1 MKYGTGV
8 SLLPRVQNIVA
19 LLLVAGGFWYFYGD
33 SFNQA
38 GIQGVVEEVRT
49 DITEIK
55 ENPEVIS
62 AINKVSNDVQQLFQ
76 RFIQNLTEKE
86 EGNQQV
92 VEPPKLEAPSEQ
104 SFSVYNI
111 EIGDTREQVEQQIG
125 TAKRSSLNE
134 YGVEWVAYHENY
146 QNFIMVAYDDQDLVA
161 GLYTNQDLLTTTM
174 GISFA
179 SSRQEVLA
187 EMDDPLTSIQK
198 GFVSYQVQNNEE
210 YDIFRIDQHYVTLFY
225 DKHEENTITAIQ
237 MISEELENQRK
248 NFFAV
253 PSEEL
258 KEGFEYQLF
267 DLTNA
272 ARVTHGLSVL
282 NWEEPVRK
290 TARDH
295 SKDMADHNYFSHTNL
310 NGQSPFDRMTED
322 NITYRMAGENL
333 ATGQN
338 SSVFAHEGLMNSIG
352 HRENI
357 LQTDFEGLGV
367 GVAFSSD
374 SRPYYTENF
383 LTK

>member
-19 LLLVAGGFWYFYGD
+19 LLLVAGGFWYFYGE

-38 GIQGVVEEVRT
+38 GVQGVVEEVRT

-62 AINKVSNDVQQLFQ
+62 AINKVSNDIQQLFQ
-76 RFIQNLTEKE
+76 RLIQNLPEKE
-86 EGNQQV
+86 EENQQV

-111 EIGDTREQVEQQIG
+111 EIGDTREQVEQQVG

-146 QNFIMVAYDDQDLVA
+146 QNFFMVAYDDQDRVA

-174 GISFA
+174 GISFE
-179 SSRQEVLA
+179 SSREDVLA

-210 YDIFRIDQHYVTLFY
+210 YDIFRFDQNYVTVFY
-225 DKHEENTITAIQ
+225 DKHEENTVTAIQ
-237 MISEELENQRK
+237 MVSEELENQRE
-248 NFFAV
+248 NFFAI

-272 ARVTHGLSVL
+272 ARVSHGLSVL
-282 NWEEPVRK
+282 NWEEPVRE

-295 SKDMADHNYFSHTNL
+295 SQDMADHNYFSHTNL

-333 ATGQN
+333 ATGQI
-338 SSVFAHEGLMNSIG
+338 SSVFAHEGLMNSLG

-357 LQTDFEGLGV
+357 LQADFEGLGV

>member
-1 MKYGTGV
+1 M
-8 SLLPRVQNIVA
+8 PRVQNIVA
-19 LLLVAGGFWYFYGD
+19 LLLFAGGFWYFYGET
-33 SFNQA
+33 FNQA

-62 AINKVSNDVQQLFQ
+62 AINKVSNDIEQLFQ
-76 RFIQNLTEKE
+76 RFIQNLPKKE
-86 EGNQQV
+86 GENQQV
-92 VEPPKLEAPSEQ
+92 VEPPKLETPSEQ

-111 EIGDTREQVEQQIG
+111 EIGDTQEQVEQQVG
-125 TAKRSSLNE
+125 AAKRSSLNE

-146 QNFIMVAYDDQDLVA
+146 QNFFMVAYDDQDRVA

-174 GISFA
+174 GISFT
-179 SSRQEVLA
+179 SSREAVLA

-210 YDIFRIDQHYVTLFY
+210 YDIFRIDRNYVTVFY
-225 DKHEENTITAIQ
+225 DKHEENTVTAIQ
-237 MISEELENQRK
+237 IISEELENQRE

-258 KEGFEYQLF
+258 REGFEYQLF

-282 NWEEPVRK
+282 NWDEPVRG

-295 SKDMADHNYFSHTNL
+295 SQDMANNNYFSHTNL

-322 NITYRMAGENL
+322 NITYLMAGENL
-333 ATGQN
+333 ATGQI
-338 SSVFAHEGLMNSIG
+338 SSVFAHEGLMNSLG

-357 LQTDFEGLGV
+357 LQTDFEGLGI

>member
-1 MKYGTGV
+1 MKCETGV

-19 LLLVAGGFWYFYGD
+19 LLLVAGGFWYFYGET
-33 SFNQA
+33 FNQV

-62 AINKVSNDVQQLFQ
+62 AINKMSNEIQRLFGEL
-76 RFIQNLTEKE
+76 IQSLPEKE
-86 EGNQQV
+86 VENQQV
-92 VEPPKLEAPSEQ
+92 IDPPKLEAPSEQ
-104 SFSVYNI
+104 SFSVNNV
-111 EIGDTREQVEQQIG
+111 EIGDTKEQVEQQVG

-134 YGVEWVAYHENY
+134 YGVDWVAYHENY
-146 QNFIMVAYDDQDLVA
+146 QNFFMVAYDNENKVA
-161 GLYTNQDLLTTTM
+161 GLYTNQDLVTTKM
-174 GISFA
+174 GMSFT
-179 SSRQEVLA
+179 SSRDEVLTKMN
-187 EMDDPLTSIQK
+187 EPLTSVQK

-210 YDIFRIDQHYVTLFY
+210 YDIFQMDQNYVTIFY
-225 DKHEENTITAIQ
+225 DKHEEETVTAIQ
-237 MISEELENQRK
+237 IISEELEKQRE
-248 NFFAV
+248 NFYPV
-253 PSEEL
+253 PSAQL

-282 NWEEPVRK
+282 NWEEPVRE

-295 SKDMADHNYFSHTNL
+295 SQDMADNNYFSHTNL

-322 NITYRMAGENL
+322 NISYRMAGENL
-333 ATGQN
+333 ATGQI
-338 SSVFAHEGLMNSIG
+338 SSIFAHEGLMNSLG
-352 HRENI
+352 HRKNI

-367 GVAFSSD
+367 GVAFSAD

>member
-19 LLLVAGGFWYFYGD
+19 LLLVAGGFWYFYGET
-33 SFNQA
+33 FKQV
-38 GIQGVVEEVRT
+38 GIQGVVEEVRI
-49 DITEIK
+49 DILELK
-55 ENPEVIS
+55 ESPEVNS
-62 AINKVSNDVQQLFQ
+62 VINKVSTDFKNLFQ
-76 RFIQNLTEKE
+76 GLIQTFPEKE
-86 EGNQQV
+86 EKNRQV
-92 VEPPKLEAPSEQ
+92 VDPPKLEAPSEQ
-104 SFSVYNI
+104 SLSVYNV
-111 EIGDTREQVEQQIG
+111 EIGDIQEQVEKQVG

-146 QNFIMVAYDDQDLVA
+146 QNFFMVAYDDQDQVA
-161 GLYTNQDLLTTTM
+161 GLYTNQDLLTTTI
-174 GISFA
+174 GVSFA
-179 SSRQEVLA
+179 SSREAVLA

-198 GFVSYQVQNNEE
+198 GFVSYQVQNNDE
-210 YDIFRIDQHYVTLFY
+210 YDIFRIDQNYVTVFY
-225 DKHEENTITAIQ
+225 DKHEDNTVTAIQ
-237 MISEELENQRK
+237 IISEDLENQRE
-248 NFFAV
+248 NFYPV

-258 KEGFEYQLF
+258 KEAFEYQLF

-282 NWEEPVRK
+282 NWEEPVRE
-290 TARDH
+290 TARGH
-295 SKDMADHNYFSHTNL
+295 SQDMAENNYFSHTNL

-333 ATGQN
+333 ATGQI
-338 SSVFAHEGLMNSIG
+338 SSIFAHEGLMNSLG

-357 LQTDFEGLGV
+357 LQTDFKGLGV
-367 GVAFSSD
+367 GVAFNSD